1 MLTLLHT
8 VYSKNRI
15 GAWGCYILCCF
26 EEAGRHKKVDHIM
39 VNHDIATV
47 QYMTPNKNGK
57 VIFVTH

>member
-1 MLTLLHT
+1 M
-8 VYSKNRI
+8 
-15 GAWGCYILCCF
+15 LCCF
-26 EEAGRHKKVDHIM
+26 EEARRHKKVDHMM